1 MMGKTHR
8 AGGCLAM
15 LLAFNAMKSHGW
27 LVDDINPLVQ
37 LCVMYPAASW
47 GSIFP
52 DVDQSAETIPEK
64 TPFMVL
70 FNKIL
75 HLGEVRHRSWQT
87 HSLLL
92 TSLFVGLMT
101 LALHFVTIYGFF
113 DLSETSLTILKLML
127 MGFTVG
133 IASHLILDMFTFQGV
148 RLGVKKWIR
157 LVPHKDAFKTN
168 TPYEKGV
175 RIVLYLA
182 IIAVIGYDIY
192 GYFM

>member
-1 MMGKTHR
+1 MGKTHR

-27 LVDDINPLVQ
+27 LVDDIHPLVQ
-37 LCVMYPAASW
+37 LCVMYPIASW

-87 HSLLL
+87 HDLLL
-92 TSLFVGLMT
+92 TSIFVALMV
-101 LALHFVTIYGFF
+101 LGLHFVTLYGLFG
-113 DLSETSLTILKLML
+113 LSATSLTILKLII
-127 MGFTVG
+127 MGFIVG
-133 IASHLILDMFTFQGV
+133 IGSHLLLDMFTYQGV
-148 RLGVKKWIR
+148 RFGVKKWIR

-168 TPYEKGV
+168 TTYEKVV
-175 RIVLYLA
+175 RVGLYLA
-182 IIAVIGYDIY
+182 IIGVIVYDVY
-192 GYFM
+192 NYFM